1 MERIAGLCIDTDIL
15 IDYLRG
21 LEGARIFLLEVSKTK
36 TLSISV
42 ISVVE
47 IYSGSETKNLQKKK
61 MIDLFLQNFYVIPV
75 NMEIARLAG
84 ELRRDYQRPF
94 ADMIVAASALSQGLK
109 LVTKNTKHF
118 QAIEMLE
125 LKRPY

>member
-1 MERIAGLCIDTDIL
+1 MERISGLCIDTDIL

-21 LEGARIFLLEVSKTK
+21 LEDARVFLSETSKTK

-47 IYSGSETKNLQKKK
+47 IYSGTETKNPQKKK
-61 MIDLFLQNFYVIPV
+61 LIDLFLQNFYVIPV
-75 NMEIARLAG
+75 NMEIAQFAG

-94 ADMIVAASALSQGLK
+94 ADMIVAASALTRGLK
-109 LVTKNTKHF
+109 TRGFTNIDFNYSVSSF
-118 QAIEMLE
+118 
-125 LKRPY
+125 